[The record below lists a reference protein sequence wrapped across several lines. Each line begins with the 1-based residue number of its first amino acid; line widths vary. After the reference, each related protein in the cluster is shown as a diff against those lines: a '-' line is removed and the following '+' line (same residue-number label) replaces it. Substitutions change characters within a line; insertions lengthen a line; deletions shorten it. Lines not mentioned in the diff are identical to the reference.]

1 MSSYNTEEQKAI
13 IAMMKKTEDWKP
25 GVEYSV
31 NQLNAINNA
40 KNISS
45 SLNKPIVS
53 GFDSSKSSN
62 FLNQTN
68 KIRSQPQTVNNKMD
82 ISVGDINVNTT
93 ASTISGVSSDA
104 GESIFA
110 RVYQLVPSLS

>member
-1 MSSYNTEEQKAI
+1 MKDHSLSERKAI
-13 IAMMKKTEDWKP
+13 LAMIETTEDWKP

-40 KNISS
+40 KSISS

-62 FLNQTN
+62 FLDQTN
-68 KIRSQPQTVNNKMD
+68 KVRSQPQTVNNKMD

-93 ASTISGVSSDA
+93 ASTVSGVSSDA
-104 GESIFA
+104 AESIVA
-110 RVYQLVPSLS
+110 RVYQMVPSLS